1 MNAPS
6 RSGALDG
13 IRVLDLTT
21 RLAEATGRVLA
32 DFGAEV
38 IKIEP
43 PGGCDARFTPP
54 FAEGREGDPDG
65 SLYWQSWGMGKR
77 SVVLDLEDP
86 GEREQLRALASGAD
100 MLLESFAPGHLEAL
114 GLGADELCAANEA
127 LLFVSVTPYGHGT
140 PDAHTPATDLTL
152 AAAGG
157 LLAMQGDADRPP
169 VPVGFPETSLH
180 GAVQAAA
187 DATLA
192 LYERNRTGRG
202 QHLDTSMQ
210 QCVLWSLLFVSGYT
224 AQGIDPPGF
233 GEDRGELGLREVLP
247 GVRLPVVE
255 ACKDGH
261 VGTTFVIGAQ
271 GNHGFGEAMRWA
283 AEEGAIDSDIKDRD
297 WSAWLTDVG
306 EKTLSIEDAKRG
318 LSQLLTFLKTKPKAE
333 IHARAVAN
341 KMLIAPA
348 YTPADLLADP
358 QLSARDFW
366 TEVAGTLHAGPFARL
381 SGTPIAYRRRAPT
394 LGQDQALAETRAR
407 RPLVPPFRVR
417 SERTSLFDGLKVAD
431 VGWIA
436 AGPLTASALANL
448 GATVIRGESEAR
460 LDTLRLIPPFLK
472 PDDPINTGHPMANM
486 NQSKLGFACNYSLDA
501 AREIVNRI
509 IDWADVIIENY
520 TPGTAARLGFG
531 WEQVRARRPDVV
543 MLSTCMRGQT
553 GPEAQHTGFGLHGAC
568 LAGLTAITGWPDRS
582 PQIPWGAYTDFISP
596 RFALAALGAALHHRD
611 RTGEGQY
618 IDVSQVEASIHF
630 ISPAVLDY
638 VVNGRVLD
646 RAGLNSERACP
657 HGVFE
662 SSGKARFVAIA
673 AESEEHWE
681 ALRSAVPGLAELGAL
696 TLSERLARKPEL
708 EAPLAAWCSQRDAF
722 AAAEQLR
729 SAGVPAYAVLR
740 ASDLATDPQLAAR
753 NHFIELEHGAIGR
766 TLFDG
771 PPTRFSATPAHPT
784 HAGPLVGQCSME
796 VMPAPLGYTEDEI
809 ADLAATG
816 AIS

>member
-1 MNAPS
+1 MDGSSPA
-6 RSGALDG
+6 GALDG

-32 DFGAEV
+32 DLGAEV

-54 FAEGREGDPDG
+54 FAEGREDDPDG
-65 SLYWQSWGMGKR
+65 SLYWQSWGMGKH
-77 SVVLDLEDP
+77 SVVLDLADP
-86 GEREQLRALASGAD
+86 GEREQLRALAGGAD
-100 MLLESFAPGHLEAL
+100 ILLESFPPGHMESL
-114 GLGADELCAANEA
+114 GLGLDDLRANNEA
-127 LLFVSVTPYGHGT
+127 LLVVSVTPYGHGT
-140 PDAHTPATDLTL
+140 PDADTPATDLTL

-157 LLAMQGDADRPP
+157 LLAMQGDTDRPP

-187 DATLA
+187 DAILA
-192 LYERNRTGRG
+192 LYERNRSGRG

-210 QCVLWSLLFVSGYT
+210 QCVLWALLFVTGYT

-233 GEDRGELGLREVLP
+233 GDDRGALGLREVVP

-255 ACKDGH
+255 PCKDGH
-261 VGTTFVIGAQ
+261 VGTTFVVGAQ

-283 AEEGAIDSDIKDRD
+283 EEAGAIDADIAGRD

-306 EKTLSIEDAKRG
+306 EGTLSAEDAKRG
-318 LSQLLTFLKTKPKAE
+318 LTQLLAFLETKTKTE
-333 IHARAVAN
+333 IHARAVAR

-348 YTPADLLADP
+348 YTTADLLVDP
-358 QLSARDFW
+358 QLNARNFW
-366 TEVAGTLHAGPFARL
+366 TEVSGVLHAGPFARL
-381 SGTPIAYRRRAPT
+381 SGTPIAYRRHAPT
-394 LGQDQALAETRAR
+394 LGQDQHLAGDAR
-407 RPLVPPFRVR
+407 RRPAVPPIRVR
-417 SERTSLFDGLKVAD
+417 SERTTLFDGLKVAD

-436 AGPLTASALANL
+436 AGPLISAALANL

-460 LDTLRLIPPFLK
+460 LDTLRVIPPFLN
-472 PDDPINTGHPMANM
+472 PEDPINTGHPMANM

-520 TPGTAARLGFG
+520 RPGTAERLGFG
-531 WEQVRARRPDVV
+531 WQQVRARRPDVV

-553 GPEAQHTGFGLHGAC
+553 GPETDHTGFGLHGAC

-582 PQIPWGAYTDFISP
+582 PQTPWGAYTDFISP

-618 IDVSQVEASIHF
+618 IDLSQVESSIHF

-646 RAGLNSERACP
+646 RAAMNSERACP

-662 SSGKARFVAIA
+662 TRGTARFLAIA
-673 AESEEHWE
+673 VETPEQWD
-681 ALRSAVPGLAELGAL
+681 ALKREVPGLSGTGAL
-696 TLSERLARKPEL
+696 GLSERLERKAEL
-708 EAPLAAWCSQRDAF
+708 EALLAAWCAERDAF
-722 AAAEQLR
+722 EAAQRLR
-729 SAGVPAYAVLR
+729 DAGVPAYAVLR
-740 ASDLATDPQLAAR
+740 AGDLATDPQLVAR
-753 NHFIELEHGAIGR
+753 EHFVELDHGAIGR
-766 TLFDG
+766 TIFDG
-771 PPTRFSATPAHPT
+771 PPTRFSATPARPT
-784 HAGPLVGQCSME
+784 HAGPLIGQHTLE
-796 VMPAPLGYTEDEI
+796 VMRDILGYSEQEI
-809 ADLAATG
+809 AELAAKG
-816 AIS
+816 ALS